1 MSIPTNKVNF
11 ELNYDQINKDFFIY
25 QINADSLKG
34 ENYKIVVTAIY
45 ERIKPL
51 SLVKPE
57 SGRYLVL
64 CAHKVDDRA
73 SYPSFTINQV
83 YDLRDIKDRDLAR
96 LLIQAIP
103 ILKQLKLVS
112 VDDTKNNASSSQ
124 PDNIIVD
131 DIPAS
136 EGVGLYYFQDI
147 EKIINEKVIRSFELD
162 IKPYKFDDN
171 ESVVTIKGTTFTPR
185 EMHKDKNGNYPAK
198 ISKQPSFNVTPFL
211 EYINKGKSR
220 SSSSNNT
227 DYIKR
232 GVQLG
237 VKQVRMS
244 SDMIV
249 VDSKRPAKFFKSKA
263 GVLAQFQRDIDH
275 LLNPYIKLTWKA
287 LPTSYRR
294 FSTDTNINQNY
305 NRIYEL
311 LANQKFYICDID
323 SGNPDYANQVKQYL
337 KAKGI
342 AAIIENDNLA
352 ELQVESAEHNQPIH
366 FIIHHDKDYYES
378 KKIEDPYQQFAQA
391 IKDKRLIKQSL
402 TIEKLFDSKGK
413 LNTHMLDNS
422 LTEMLIKLEV
432 MLGKLILSEPLTTD
446 WQCITGVYEE
456 DDKGRGSKTPT
467 GYDVLNYCVNDNSL
481 KYCKYED
488 IEPEAFDIEDI
499 VGSILGEDCVLDK
512 DDHLIICNPHSERVA
527 YLIRESN
534 CLPLPQFM
542 KVDTIMRRLHKA
554 HNHGFEV
561 KWAKEYLSLI
571 DDEKVF
577 VDSDKSP
584 NIASKLNELIEN
596 HVGEPKLNYKTFSQ
610 YKIGYR
616 SREDKDFIDWLDR
629 THGYLFNT
637 SLRGKERGYLEAVKG
652 FFYSKETQSYF
663 SGSTSNLKADITNFN
678 LMRKIHSEQPL
689 SEAPEQLFELMN
701 AYHIRHRQS
710 TVLPF
715 LFKHL
720 REFVRIQES
729 LLSGI

>member
-73 SYPSFTINQV
+73 SYPSFTIDQV

-112 VDDTKNNASSSQ
+112 ADDTKNNASSSQ
-124 PDNIIVD
+124 TDNSAVD

-147 EKIINEKVIRSFELD
+147 EKIINEKVIRSFEID

-185 EMHKDKNGNYPAK
+185 DMHKDKSDNYPAK
-198 ISKQPSFNVTPFL
+198 ILKQPRFNVTPFL
-211 EYINKGKSR
+211 EHIKKGKSKP
-220 SSSSNNT
+220 SSNNDT

-232 GVQLG
+232 GVHLG
-237 VKQVRMS
+237 AKQVRMS

-249 VDSKRPAKFFKSKA
+249 VDSKRPDKFFKSKA

-275 LLNPYIKLTWKA
+275 LLNPYIKLNWKA

-294 FSTDTNINQNY
+294 FSTDTNTDQSY
-305 NRIYEL
+305 NRIYKL
-311 LANQKFYICDID
+311 LAAQQFYICDVD
-323 SGNPDYANQVKQYL
+323 SGNPDYANQVKEYL
-337 KAKGI
+337 ESKGI
-342 AAIIENDNLA
+342 TATIENDNLQ
-352 ELQVESAEHNQPIH
+352 EFQVENAEYNQPIH
-366 FIIHHDKDYYES
+366 FIIHHDKNYYES
-378 KKIEDPYQQFAQA
+378 REIADPYQQFVQT

-402 TIEKLFDSKGK
+402 TIESLFGDKGK
-413 LNTHMLDNS
+413 LNKHMLDNS
-422 LTEMLIKLEV
+422 LTEILVKLEV
-432 MLGKLILSEPLTTD
+432 MLEKMILSEPLTTD
-446 WQCITGVYEE
+446 WQFITGIYKE
-456 DDKGRGSKTPT
+456 DDKGSGPKIPT
-467 GYDVLNYCVNDNSL
+467 GYDVLSYYVNDNSL
-481 KYCKYED
+481 KYCRYED

-499 VGSILGEDCVLDK
+499 VGSILGEDCVLDN
-512 DDHLIICNPHSERVA
+512 DDHLIICNPHGERMA

-542 KVDTIMRRLHKA
+542 KVDTVMRRLHKA
-554 HNHGFEV
+554 HNHGFEI
-561 KWAKEYLSLI
+561 KWAKEYLALI

-577 VDSDKSP
+577 VDSDKNP

-596 HVGEPKLNYKTFSQ
+596 HAGEPKLTYKTFNQ

-637 SLRGKERGYLEAVKG
+637 GLRGKERGYLEAVKG
-652 FFYSKETQSYF
+652 FFYSEETQSYF

-678 LMRKIHSEQPL
+678 VMRKIHSEQPL
-689 SEAPEQLFELMN
+689 SEAPEQLLELMN
-701 AYHIRHRQS
+701 AYYIRHRQS

-720 REFVRIQES
+720 REFVRIQECS
-729 LLSGI
+729 